1 MTLAVEPASGAY
13 DGPRLHLVLIVNLY
27 PPYIVGG
34 NEILARD
41 VVAALRA
48 RGHTVHVI
56 TGRGRDLPQDG
67 FTHGVLDLDLDRKED
82 VFLSGLPLTG
92 LRALRWHLYHHASY
106 RAVRRMLAA
115 LAPQIV
121 VAWNLYGASMAPLV
135 AARRF
140 PWPVV
145 AQPADKWLLWGLHDL
160 AGVVPATRPLAR
172 LGLRAIRAIV
182 QPALARLARPH
193 YVLAVSEFIRRQH
206 VQAGFPLSQ
215 TAVTHLGVPAEAFP
229 APERRFPEGR
239 PWRLIFAGQ
248 LWEGKGPQV
257 AMEAV
262 ARLRRQGGH
271 DVTLDIF
278 GGGSADYILH
288 LEQLIRELGL
298 EACIRL
304 RGFVPRDTLARA
316 FREHDLFLFC
326 STWDEPF
333 SQGLLEALCAGLPA
347 IATTAGGTP
356 EAIEDGR
363 NGLLVPPG
371 NPDSLAD
378 AILRLMGDR
387 ALYESLGR
395 EAAADVRRCWRFDQY
410 IERLERSYSTI
421 VAEHRRGRRAVLTEA
436 FPSAAREP
444 RRRRQ

>member
-1 MTLAVEPASGAY
+1 LTLPIEPASGAY
-13 DGPRLHLVLIVNLY
+13 DGPRLRLALIVNLY
-27 PPYIVGG
+27 PPYVVGG

-41 VVAALRA
+41 VVTALRA
-48 RGHTVHVI
+48 RGHAVHVI

-67 FTHGVLDLDLDRKED
+67 FTHGVLDLDLERKQD
-82 VFLSGLPLTG
+82 AFLGGLPLTG
-92 LRALRWHLYHHASY
+92 PRALRWHLYHHASY
-106 RAVRRMLAA
+106 RAVRRTLAA
-115 LAPQIV
+115 LAPQVV

-172 LGLRAIRAIV
+172 LCLRAIRAIV

-193 YVLAVSEFIRRQH
+193 YVLAVSEFIRHQH
-206 VQAGFPLSQ
+206 VQAGFPFSQ
-215 TAVTHLGVPAEAFP
+215 TAVTHLGVPADAFP
-229 APERRFPEGR
+229 APQRRFPDGR

-257 AMEAV
+257 AVAAV
-262 ARLRRQGGH
+262 ARLRRQGRR
-271 DVTLDIF
+271 DMTLDIF
-278 GGGSADYILH
+278 GGGSAGYVRH
-288 LEQLIRELGL
+288 LERLIRELGL
-298 EACIRL
+298 EDCVRL

-326 STWDEPF
+326 STWEEPF
-333 SQGLLEALCAGLPA
+333 SQGLLEALCAGLPT

-356 EAIEDGR
+356 EAVEEGR

-371 NPDSLAD
+371 DPDLLAD
-378 AILRLMGDR
+378 AILRLTGDR

-395 EAAADVRRCWRFDQY
+395 EAAADVRRRWRFDQY
-410 IERLERSYSTI
+410 VARLERAYSGI
-421 VAEHRRGRRAVLTEA
+421 VAEHGPGRRAVLTEA
-436 FPSAAREP
+436 FPNAAREP
-444 RRRRQ
+444 RTRRP